1 METCFLYTNRNHFDS
16 DVIRALL
23 LERNVRFEEID
34 VSIPRVAA
42 FFKYDFGV
50 ERTPALVTGNGIFAG
65 VGAIL
70 QELNSL
76 DSR

>member
-1 METCFLYTNRNHFDS
+1 METCFLYTNRNHFES

-65 VGAIL
+65 MDKIL
-70 QELNSL
+70 EELNSP
-76 DSR
+76 DNK